1 MGGSLWGV
9 GVGRRREMTGPGRII
24 HLQHLDLTM
33 VTRGVEEG
41 AAIIGLFIPNSW
53 TLWNS
58 VKITRGKNLA

>member
-1 MGGSLWGV
+1 MGGQSLGS
-9 GVGRRREMTGPGRII
+9 GGGQEARDDGTRENHSSTTPRSNDGDQG
-24 HLQHLDLTM
+24 L
-33 VTRGVEEG
+33 EEG